1 MADKGIVAPATCRQ
15 STHFTIRSRGRLPH
29 WELENGTYFVTVR
42 VAGTLP
48 GRVVARLKEEKEQ
61 ASELE
66 ARGLLINII
75 DDYLDTGKGDCPLK
89 VSKVATV
96 VVDTLRHF
104 DGDRYH
110 LHAWCIMPNHLHV
123 VFTAMSH
130 GEQPERCRQGAGATE
145 NGGCRQG
152 AGATKHQLAAIM
164 HSWKSYTSKEVNK
177 ILGRSGRFWQREY
190 YDHLIRNEEE
200 YFACIEYTLNN
211 PVSAGLCVTWEE
223 WPWAGIGDLEIR

>member
-1 MADKGIVAPATCRQ
+1 M
-15 STHFTIRSRGRLPH
+15 
-29 WELENGTYFVTVR
+29 
-42 VAGTLP
+42 
-48 GRVVARLKEEKEQ
+48 KEEEEQKKEQ
-61 ASELE
+61 SSELE
-66 ARGLLINII
+66 ARGMLIKPI
-75 DDYLDTGKGDCPLK
+75 DDYLDTGRGDCPLK
-89 VSKVATV
+89 VGKVATV

-110 LHAWCIMPNHLHV
+110 LHAWCIMPNHMHV

-130 GEQPERCRQGAGATE
+130 GEQPERNRQGAGATG
-145 NGGCRQG
+145 NGGSRQG
-152 AGATKHQLAAIM
+152 TEATKHQLAAIM

-177 ILGRSGRFWQREY
+177 ILGRNGQFWQREY

-223 WPWAGIGDLEIR
+223 WPWVGIGNLEIR